1 MNIIIYSILLI
12 FAFTLYMNWNFLI
25 DKIKI
30 KKKKNISDI
39 EKKSEVEISEI
50 KNISKRTLMGNPRRD
65 K

>member
-25 DKIKI
+25 NKIKR
-30 KKKKNISDI
+30 KKKENIFDI
-39 EKKSEVEISEI
+39 EKKSEVEILEI

>member
-1 MNIIIYSILLI
+1 MNIIIYSFLLI
-12 FAFTLYMNWNFLI
+12 VIFTLYMNWNFLI
-25 DKIKI
+25 NKIKI